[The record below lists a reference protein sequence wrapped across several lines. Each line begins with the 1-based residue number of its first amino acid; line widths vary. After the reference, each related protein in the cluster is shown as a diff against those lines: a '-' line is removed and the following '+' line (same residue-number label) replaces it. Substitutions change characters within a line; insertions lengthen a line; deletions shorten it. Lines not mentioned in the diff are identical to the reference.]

1 MINLGIIGTGMISR
15 NFVATAEKTNEF
27 KLTAVYSRTEERAK
41 EFGEPFGAQ
50 NFFTD
55 LNKFFESE
63 VFSTVYIASPNDLHF
78 QQVKQAIL
86 NHKNVIV
93 EKPAFSNPNEMK
105 QIITLLQ
112 AHPEVC
118 FFEAAR
124 TIHEPSF
131 AAIKEK
137 LGTMKTIQGASLTY
151 QKYSSRYDAFLEGK
165 NPNIFTL
172 KHSAGAL
179 QDLGVYLVYDAVGWF
194 GVPEEVHYFPVKLEN
209 GIDGSGIAILKYP
222 HFQVELNIGKTSNS
236 YLPSEIY
243 GLKDTIVMDNA
254 ADLNEV
260 KWVDDQRNAH
270 SIGQPMENHLISEI
284 KDFAKIINDPNKDL
298 NRQLRKQWLQLAIQ
312 VNRVLYELRLSAGIR
327 FDADELK

>member
-15 NFVATAEKTNEF
+15 NFVTTAEKTKEF

-41 EFGEPFGAQ
+41 EFGKPFGAK

-55 LNKFFESE
+55 LDKFFESE
-63 VFSTVYIASPNDLHF
+63 VFNTVYITSPNDLHF
-78 QQVKQAIL
+78 QQVKQAII

-93 EKPAFSNPNEMK
+93 EKPAFSNPTEMK
-105 QIITLLQ
+105 QIIALLQ

-137 LGTMKTIQGASLTY
+137 LGTMRTIQGASLTY

-222 HFQVELNIGKTSNS
+222 QFQVELNIGKTSNS
-236 YLPSEIY
+236 YLSSEIY
-243 GLKDTIVMDNA
+243 GLKNTIVMDNA
-254 ADLNEV
+254 TDLNEV

-270 SIGQPMENHLISEI
+270 PIGQPMENHLVSEI
-284 KDFAKIINDPNKDL
+284 KDFAKVINNPNKDANASCADNGFNL
-298 NRQLRKQWLQLAIQ
+298 QLR
-312 VNRVLYELRLSAGIR
+312 STR
-327 FDADELK
+327 FCMNCGYRPEFDLMRMN

>member
-1 MINLGIIGTGMISR
+1 MINLGIIGTGMISQ

-63 VFSTVYIASPNDLHF
+63 VFSIVYIASPN
-78 QQVKQAIL
+78 
-86 NHKNVIV
+86 
-93 EKPAFSNPNEMK
+93 EMK
-105 QIITLLQ
+105 RIITLLQ

-270 SIGQPMENHLISEI
+270 PIGQPMENHLISEI

-312 VNRVLYELRLSAGIR
+312 VNRVLYELRLPAGIR